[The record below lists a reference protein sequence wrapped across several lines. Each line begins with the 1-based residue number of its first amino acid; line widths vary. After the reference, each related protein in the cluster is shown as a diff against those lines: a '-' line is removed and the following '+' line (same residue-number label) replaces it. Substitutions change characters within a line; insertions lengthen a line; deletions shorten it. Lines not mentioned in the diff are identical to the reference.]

1 MIHQDFNT
9 CFLLDK
15 WAPIDDTLQSVKA
28 RKKLRVQNGSS
39 KLEIETRSTSDIFN
53 GTLQFM
59 N

>member
-1 MIHQDFNT
+1 MDD
-9 CFLLDK
+9 LL
-15 WAPIDDTLQSVKA
+15 QCVKA

-39 KLEIETRSTSDIFN
+39 KLEVETRSTSDIFN